1 MHVELE
7 IVMTENEVR
16 RLSSGK
22 ADALYGASPRD
33 VEATDVRTPLPVVET
48 HGRDIIEKLKSVCT
62 FRSLFQTRKRI
73 HHPIS

>member
-7 IVMTENEVR
+7 IVMSENEVR

-48 HGRDIIEKLKSVCT
+48 HGRNVTEK
-62 FRSLFQTRKRI
+62 
-73 HHPIS
+73 